1 MKNGTPTGSDNSE
14 IKERL
19 TREAMADV
27 DAGRVVD
34 HRAVLAWAESLG
46 TGFPLPP
53 PRIKM
58 R

>member
-1 MKNGTPTGSDNSE
+1 MVAIRHTAKQQE
-14 IKERL
+14 QL

-34 HRAVLAWAESLG
+34 HAVVLAWAESLG
-46 TGFPLPP
+46 TECPLSAPSP
-53 PRIKM
+53 KM